1 MQKYGIFCHSITNI
15 TDKNAKTVSED
26 KKQSLYKLSLLNSF
40 RPITH
45 NQKPFR
51 LKLDISQNNDYLNKE
66 KAKSERKIK
75 SLENLDNK
83 ILLSDNANQYE
94 FEAFLNMFKN
104 KNEENYIL
112 FEEIFHLFNNN
123 YEEILEILKLKNK
136 EKINNYIIFI
146 KNAFIFI
153 KDFSEIFNKLK
164 LLYNITN
171 SSESIITTQKDKSSF
186 NEEIIKFKYNIKK
199 SLAIDSIHIYI
210 YDLNSDLLIL
220 KGENEEIKYPKDKDL
235 IGKCFMSGKPLKY
248 IWNENNSIKSF
259 NKDDYIFIYPI
270 KDLENN
276 IYGVIEAINNNFSNY
291 NSEKNYDLNKNE
303 EIILPFISKILGT
316 MCIYY
321 NYIK

>member
-1 MQKYGIFCHSITNI
+1 
-15 TDKNAKTVSED
+15 
-26 KKQSLYKLSLLNSF
+26 
-40 RPITH
+40 
-45 NQKPFR
+45 
-51 LKLDISQNNDYLNKE
+51 
-66 KAKSERKIK
+66 
-75 SLENLDNK
+75 
-83 ILLSDNANQYE
+83 
-94 FEAFLNMFKN
+94 MFKN

-112 FEEIFHLFNNN
+112 FEEIFHLSNNN

-146 KNAFIFI
+146 KHALIFI

-303 EIILPFISKILGT
+303 EIIMPFISKILGT